1 MGADLVL
8 EEKEDNMT
16 QQQVIDIMREA
27 LFLVIKCSAP
37 LLLVSLIVGLII
49 SLFQTITSI
58 QEQTLTFV
66 PKIIAVFLT
75 LMLVA
80 GWIGNNLTEF
90 MNSLWGSFNSLC
102 GF

>member
-1 MGADLVL
+1 
-8 EEKEDNMT
+8 MT
-16 QQQVIDIMREA
+16 QQQVLDIMREA

-37 LLLVSLIVGLII
+37 LLLVSLVVGLII
-49 SLFQTITSI
+49 SIFQTITSI

-66 PKIIAVFLT
+66 PKVIAVFLT

-80 GWIGNNLTEF
+80 GWIGTNLTDFIE
-90 MNSLWGSFNSLC
+90 NLWASFNSLC